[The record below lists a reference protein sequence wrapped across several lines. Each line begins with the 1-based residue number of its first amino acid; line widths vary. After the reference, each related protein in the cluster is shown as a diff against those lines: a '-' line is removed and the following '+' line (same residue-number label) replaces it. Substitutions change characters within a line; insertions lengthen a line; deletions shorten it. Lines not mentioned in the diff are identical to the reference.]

1 MTLNYDSTTDSLYI
15 DLSSKP
21 NSDSREI
28 SESIVLDYDFDG
40 NVTGIDIDKP
50 SNKVDL
56 EKIVLN
62 KVPAEVEQQLSA

>member
-1 MTLNYDSTTDSLYI
+1 MTLNYDLATDSLYI

-28 SESIVLDYDFDG
+28 SEGILLDYDVDG

-56 EKIVLN
+56 EKIVFK
-62 KVPAEVEQQLSA
+62 KVPAEVEQLSA

>member
-21 NSDSREI
+21 SSDSREI
-28 SESIVLDYDFDG
+28 SEGIVLDYDDEG
-40 NVTGIDIDKP
+40 NVTGIDIDNA

-56 EKIVLN
+56 EKIVLK
-62 KVPAEVEQQLSA
+62 KVPAEAEQLSA

>member
-1 MTLNYDSTTDSLYI
+1 MTLNYDLATDSLYI
-15 DLSSKP
+15 DLSSQP

-28 SESIVLDYDFDG
+28 SEGIVLDYDVDG

-62 KVPAEVEQQLSA
+62 KVPAEVEQLSA

>member
-1 MTLNYDSTTDSLYI
+1 MTLNCDLATDSLYI
-15 DLSSKP
+15 DLSSKH

-28 SESIVLDYDFDG
+28 SEGIVLDYDVDG
-40 NVTGIDIDKP
+40 NVTGVEIDKP

-62 KVPAEVEQQLSA
+62 KVPSEVEQLSA

>member
-1 MTLNYDSTTDSLYI
+1 MTLNYDLATDSLYI
-15 DLSSKP
+15 DLSTKP
-21 NSDSREI
+21 NSNSRQI
-28 SESIVLDYDFDG
+28 SEGIVLDYDVDG

-62 KVPAEVEQQLSA
+62 KVPAEVEQLSA

>member
-28 SESIVLDYDFDG
+28 SEGIVLDYDVDG
-40 NVTGIDIDKP
+40 NMTGVEIDKP

-56 EKIVLN
+56 EKIVLK
-62 KVPAEVEQQLSA
+62 KVPAEAEQLSA

>member
-1 MTLNYDSTTDSLYI
+1 MTLNCDLATDSLYI

-21 NSDSREI
+21 NSNSREI
-28 SESIVLDYDFDG
+28 SEGIVLDYDVDG

-62 KVPAEVEQQLSA
+62 KVPAEVEQLSA

>member
-28 SESIVLDYDFDG
+28 SEGIVLDYDVDG

-56 EKIVLN
+56 EKIVLK
-62 KVPAEVEQQLSA
+62 KVPAEAEQLSA

>member
-1 MTLNYDSTTDSLYI
+1 MTFNYDSATDSLYI

-28 SESIVLDYDFDG
+28 SEGIVLDYDVDG
-40 NVTGIDIDKP
+40 NVTGIDIGNA

-62 KVPAEVEQQLSA
+62 KVPAEVEQLSA

>member
-28 SESIVLDYDFDG
+28 SEGIVLDYDVDG
-40 NVTGIDIDKP
+40 NVTGIDIDTP

-62 KVPAEVEQQLSA
+62 KVPSEVEQLSA

>member
-1 MTLNYDSTTDSLYI
+1 MTLNYDLATDSLYI

-21 NSDSREI
+21 NSDIREI
-28 SESIVLDYDFDG
+28 SEGIVLDYDVDG

-62 KVPAEVEQQLSA
+62 KVPAEVEQLSA

>member
-15 DLSSKP
+15 DLSSKH
-21 NSDSREI
+21 NSNSRQI
-28 SESIVLDYDFDG
+28 SEGIVLDYDVDG

-50 SNKVDL
+50 HNKVDL

-62 KVPAEVEQQLSA
+62 KVPAEVEQLSA